1 MEAVVNNY
9 RKIQAD
15 TTFADLS
22 IKMQKETLLAHRAI
36 VAVRCEELC
45 PMPDTTGKKKIKDK
59 TSVPVKNISN
69 TAIMNKILEFLYT
82 GTIDWSAMSP
92 DAIMELNKAAKI
104 FKLSRLSFLCE
115 DFFQQNLTLTN
126 IFAVLV
132 AAHRLNE
139 PTVKSFCKFF
149 AIEHFNEVV
158 TNTEGLHVLGI
169 DLFQEVVTAYLTFQ
183 ATGSLSKVQLG
194 DPPECTVLRDL
205 ERMYKMMPY
214 SDFKFVIEGEEH
226 PCHKAVLGGVSE
238 KFKQVMTTGPSGGM
252 SLNGISSEAFKS
264 MLKFVYYGYDN
275 IEPLPACE
283 LVGFARNYDLHSL
296 VTLCEDKIRNSIE
309 KTTVLGILEVAY
321 APEMA
326 QKQELVEEL
335 KSKTFPFVAEN
346 LSSIDLSTLRTRMNA
361 KSVHIAADLLVYLQG
376 IYQSQK
382 K

>member
-1 MEAVVNNY
+1 
-9 RKIQAD
+9 
-15 TTFADLS
+15 
-22 IKMQKETLLAHRAI
+22 
-36 VAVRCEELC
+36 
-45 PMPDTTGKKKIKDK
+45 
-59 TSVPVKNISN
+59 
-69 TAIMNKILEFLYT
+69 MNKILEFLYT

-104 FKLSRLSFLCE
+104 FKLNRLSYLCE

-126 IFAVLV
+126 IFSVLV

-214 SDFKFVIEGEEH
+214 ADFKFVIEGEEH
-226 PCHKAVLGGVSE
+226 PCHKAVLGGVSD